1 MKKRKDVSKQQ
12 LREDSELLVKKALQR
27 NSVPV
32 TQGKTRVDAK
42 CGKCGSIN
50 RLSAAVGELR
60 VPFTCKDCGQEQ
72 KSF

>member
-1 MKKRKDVSKQQ
+1 MKKHEGSTKQEMRQ
-12 LREDSELLVKKALQR
+12 ESERLVKEALER
-27 NSVPV
+27 KSVAV
-32 TQGKTRVDAK
+32 IQGGTRIDAK

>member
-1 MKKRKDVSKQQ
+1 LKSREEVPKQQ
-12 LREDSELLVKKALQR
+12 MREESERLVKEALER
-27 NSVPV
+27 KSVAV
-32 TQGKTRVDAK
+32 TQGGTRIDAR

-50 RLSAAVGELR
+50 RLSASPRQLR